1 MLCRVLLLWC
11 CTSRASVT
19 RVMSV
24 HLGKF
29 LVWASVGSTAA
40 AEALMGGRGH
50 LKRILDREPV
60 VALSCVLGGIGFF
73 APQIIPPIRRSM
85 GYDTSQ
91 WDGRPGEAPMTSK
104 QVCVCCALPLQSF
117 FFSCTLRDESAFK
130 AVVRLQLR
138 SVSSRRVVQW
148 MRTHRWQL

>member
-1 MLCRVLLLWC
+1 
-11 CTSRASVT
+11 
-19 RVMSV
+19 MSV

-40 AEALMGGRGH
+40 AEVAMGGRGH

-60 VALSCVLGGIGFF
+60 VALSVLLGGIGFF

-91 WDGRPGEAPMTSK
+91 WDGRPGQPLLTNK
-104 QVCVCCALPLQSF
+104 QVRQALWLLDVCCCCYYCCWSGP
-117 FFSCTLRDESAFK
+117 AFGW
-130 AVVRLQLR
+130 R
-138 SVSSRRVVQW
+138 SEVWGGV
-148 MRTHRWQL
+148 